1 MMFIYTISRF
11 YMAILSELLNELL
24 FQIRRLIL
32 LILLLIQLISYT
44 TADKIKVMKES
55 ESYNIT
61 VGRRSRTICC
71 TQIEIFKTHFIYNKS
86 SFICSEERY
95 CIILVSCFEYL
106 AKENMYIMIE
116 NATKIRNSLQ
126 IS

>member
-71 TQIEIFKTHFIYNKS
+71 TQIKYVKH
-86 SFICSEERY
+86 
-95 CIILVSCFEYL
+95 ILFPTRARL
-106 AKENMYIMIE
+106 FAAKKGIV
-116 NATKIRNSLQ
+116 
-126 IS
+126 